1 MKHKLLFVLIITAL
15 IISACSGTKLQKY
28 PAEACVKLPG
38 EKTVSVIK
46 DRCSLCHKGDFATKE
61 LICVRKAMIIDAVTA
76 KRMPKFGS
84 LTADE
89 LNTILKWEL

>member
-1 MKHKLLFVLIITAL
+1 MKHKSFFAIIITVI

-28 PAEACVKLPG
+28 PSEACAKLPG

-46 DRCSLCHKGDFATKE
+46 DKCSLCHKGDFATKE
-61 LICVRKAMIIDAVTA
+61 LICTRKAMITDAVSA

-84 LTADE
+84 LSAEE